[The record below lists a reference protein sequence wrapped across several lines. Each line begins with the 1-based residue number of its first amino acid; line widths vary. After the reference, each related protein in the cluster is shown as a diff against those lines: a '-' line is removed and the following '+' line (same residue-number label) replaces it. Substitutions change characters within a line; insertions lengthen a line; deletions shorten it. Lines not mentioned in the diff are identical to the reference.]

1 MSASLIN
8 RSLTTIRTEL
18 DFLRES
24 GVISD
29 QTFNSINA
37 KLPEKYDPY
46 AKNRLS
52 VNSTG
57 NSNKRREYMVA
68 IYPFKPQQ
76 DGDLELRAGDKIE
89 VLEKPSPEWFKGR
102 CDGRVGMFPSN
113 YVKPAYDDEKDVYRP
128 TSPVP
133 PQYNNNSSTQLAAS
147 PYQGSPYPQQPAQQ
161 YQPPQQAYYQPPPP
175 QQVVVQPSPQP
186 QQVVVQ
192 QQPQSQPQKQSAL
205 SSFGNQ
211 LASAAVFG
219 AGATIGSD
227 IVNSIF

>member
-8 RSLTTIRTEL
+8 RALTNIRTEL

-29 QTFNSINA
+29 QTFKSISTQ
-37 KLPEKYDPY
+37 LPEKYDPY
-46 AKNRLS
+46 AKDQLS

-57 NSNKRREYMVA
+57 NSRREYMVA

-89 VLEKPSPEWFKGR
+89 VLEKPSPEWFKGQ
-102 CDGRVGMFPSN
+102 CNGRVGMFPSN
-113 YVKPAYDDEKDVYRP
+113 YVKPAYDDEKQQYRP
-128 TSPVP
+128 TSPAP
-133 PQYNNNSSTQLAAS
+133 PQYNNNNNQLQQQQHHQS
-147 PYQGSPYPQQPAQQ
+147 PPPQQQ
-161 YQPPQQAYYQPPPP
+161 YQPPPQQQYQQQPTYYQQPP
-175 QQVVVQPSPQP
+175 QQVVVQQPP

-192 QQPQSQPQKQSAL
+192 QQPQQQQPQKQSAF
-205 SSFGNQ
+205 SNFGSQ